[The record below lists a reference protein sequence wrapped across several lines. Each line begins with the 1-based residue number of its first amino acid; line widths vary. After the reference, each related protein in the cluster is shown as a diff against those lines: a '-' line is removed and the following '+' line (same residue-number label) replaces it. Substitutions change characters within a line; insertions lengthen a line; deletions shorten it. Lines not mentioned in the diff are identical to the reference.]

1 MSCSATCRPARPA
14 PSWSGCWLPAAAG
27 LVAIWGLLGYVRS
40 HTYTVFVVFR
50 LVMAAFILLL
60 IAANVRE
67 ATF

>member
-1 MSCSATCRPARPA
+1 MVGVLASAA
-14 PSWSGCWLPAAAG
+14 SGL
-27 LVAIWGLLGYVRS
+27 LAIWALLGYVRS